1 MFELLKTF
9 FALFLT
15 LVNSAF
21 GLYKELIKI
30 QNNFWAI
37 ALGVSPFV
45 ITIMLFVLK
54 RIKSVGIL
62 IDR

>member
-1 MFELLKTF
+1 MIEILKTF
-9 FALFLT
+9 FALFLK
-15 LVNSAF
+15 LANSAF
-21 GLYKELIKI
+21 DLYKELVKI

-37 ALGVSPFV
+37 ALGVSPLI

-54 RIKSVGIL
+54 RIKSVGGL